1 MRRVVIV
8 VLLSGCSSILG
19 IEDFKVGDGGTTG
32 GEMMEQGYCLGP
44 MGWRVCV
51 DAMPTMPRM
60 VDSSLNFDTSNSPL
74 CANPQTAMWAS
85 AGQPDA
91 CFIVASSVT
100 FSAPSI
106 QGIGVRPL
114 VIFASDTITISSQL
128 DVGSHLIQGM
138 TTRGAGSPAMACVAP
153 MMAGSSSSGAGGG
166 GAGGS
171 FTTKGGDGGN
181 SSTTGVVGGRA
192 AAADSAG
199 PAVLRAGCSGGK
211 GGDGG
216 DLGGAP
222 GVGGGAVYLVA
233 GNRIVINGFINASG
247 SAGIGGN
254 RLGGGGG
261 GGSGGMIHLHAP
273 MIGGNG
279 SGVLVANGGGAGEG
293 GDPNN
298 PGLSGSDPVPG
309 MPAMTPLGGNGPS
322 VGGAGGNG
330 FVFNPPNVT
339 MATAGGAGVQ
349 TTAAGGGGGGGGGG
363 FIRANVMPSQVV
375 ASPAIT
381 VIATP

>member
-1 MRRVVIV
+1 MRRVVV
-8 VLLSGCSSILG
+8 VMLLSGCSSILG

-32 GEMMEQGYCLGP
+32 NEMMEQGYCLGP
-44 MGWRVCV
+44 TGWRVCV
-51 DAMPTMPRM
+51 DAMPTMPRSL
-60 VDSSLNFDTSNSPL
+60 DSALNFDTSNSPL
-74 CANPQTAMWAS
+74 CSTTADWAS
-85 AGQPDA
+85 PGQPPA
-91 CFIVASSVT
+91 CFIVGSSVT

-106 QGIGVRPL
+106 QGSGSRPL

-138 TTRGAGSPAMACVAP
+138 TTRGAGAPSMACVAP
-153 MMAGSSSSGAGGG
+153 MPAGNTSAGAGGG

-181 SSTTGVVGGRA
+181 SSTTGIMGGRA

-216 DLGGAP
+216 DVGGAP

-247 SAGIGGN
+247 SAGIGAS

-279 SGVLVANGGGAGEG
+279 GVLVANGGGAGEG
-293 GDPNN
+293 GDANN
-298 PGLSGSDPVPG
+298 PGVSGSDPVPG
-309 MPAMTPLGGNGPS
+309 MPQMTPLGGNGNS

-339 MATAGGAGVQ
+339 MATAGVAGSP

-363 FIRANVMPSQVV
+363 FIRANVTTTLTS
-375 ASPAIT
+375 SPAIT